1 MHLIENFNEE
11 ESSFKSLREK
21 HEYIQN
27 QSKVILDP
35 NHVNSHLNIHHIN
48 FDYKQ
53 YAANLK
59 ITKKIAKQEYMRTTL
74 LPELKLR
81 EKDMNDVM
89 NLSYTAKI
97 ELLQVHLIKEE
108 YLSYIYTTLDKSRTT
123 REAALVLIEQCIPCS
138 LHLDLRI
145 TEKTFKV
152 LLQEGL
158 NKCENNND
166 YIKKIEDF
174 INNVV
179 FGRSERRTGHWK
191 FPLAIGSNDTVADLS
206 IGGQYTYKY
215 YDNYIGLIDACIENE
230 VRRSQWKSIIQKYIE
245 FTKIINQ
252 KTNFTDN
259 DIDKFDDLVDDWFQ
273 EIVDN
278 FGINMITNYIHM
290 LGSGHV
296 SYYMKK
302 YRNLY
307 RYNQQGWEGL
317 NSKITDYFFRHSG
330 KGGGKGN
337 KLYIDAV
344 GRMLLRD
351 LMWRSGLAEKF
362 FNNQDDD

>member
-21 HEYIQN
+21 HEYIQK

-48 FDYKQ
+48 FDYIQ

-59 ITKKIAKQEYMRTTL
+59 TTKKIAKQEYMRTTL

-123 REAALVLIEQCIPCS
+123 REAVLVLIEQCIPCS

-191 FPLAIGSNDTVADLS
+191 FPLAISSNNTVGYLT
-206 IGGQYTYKY
+206 IGRK
-215 YDNYIGLIDACIENE
+215 NI
-230 VRRSQWKSIIQKYIE
+230 
-245 FTKIINQ
+245 
-252 KTNFTDN
+252 
-259 DIDKFDDLVDDWFQ
+259 
-273 EIVDN
+273 
-278 FGINMITNYIHM
+278 
-290 LGSGHV
+290 
-296 SYYMKK
+296 
-302 YRNLY
+302 
-307 RYNQQGWEGL
+307 
-317 NSKITDYFFRHSG
+317 
-330 KGGGKGN
+330 
-337 KLYIDAV
+337 
-344 GRMLLRD
+344 
-351 LMWRSGLAEKF
+351 
-362 FNNQDDD
+362 